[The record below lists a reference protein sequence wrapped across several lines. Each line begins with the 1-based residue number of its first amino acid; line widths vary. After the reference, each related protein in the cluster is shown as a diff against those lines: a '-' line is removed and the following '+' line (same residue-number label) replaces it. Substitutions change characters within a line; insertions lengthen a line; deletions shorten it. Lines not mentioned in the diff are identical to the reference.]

1 MNLTLARL
9 RQTTG
14 ALAAIA
20 VVSMVLPYMPAGLGT
35 PSLQAQRNPYETGPP
50 SAALLRRLAS
60 SADAFRNG
68 DTVYVVASEV
78 FPHEVVDVY
87 MDFERARFVADSAG
101 LDFGVFGPFVTPP
114 DSAPEMPQLPLAV
127 VLCYKDDITT
137 RYVCPPLAG
146 GPGDPVFR
154 MENVDSINVTVFS
167 RERGPVS
174 VNMTRPPSTTV
185 YTLDAFDRFIAPYYL
200 RLFGPEV
207 VLEMRQEMIDYIRE
221 GLGLGR

>member
-1 MNLTLARL
+1 MTLRIAHPSRTVGVVAAVAVTSVFL
-9 RQTTG
+9 PQT
-14 ALAAIA
+14 
-20 VVSMVLPYMPAGLGT
+20 PAGLGT
-35 PSLQAQRNPYETGPP
+35 PLLQAQRNPYETAPP

-78 FPHEVVDVY
+78 FPHDVVDVY

-114 DSAPEMPQLPLAV
+114 DSAPELPQLPLAV
-127 VLCYKDDITT
+127 VGCYKDDITT
-137 RYVCPPLAG
+137 RYECPELTG
-146 GPGDPVFR
+146 GPQDPVFR
-154 MENVDSINVTVFS
+154 MEDVDSINVTFFS

-207 VLEMRQEMIDYIRE
+207 VLEMRQEMIDYIRR
-221 GLGLGR
+221 GLVGR